1 MPMTPNRKPS
11 IVSDRRQSIM
21 GPARVVKS
29 TGVHVDPDVAYIDH
43 GKRNPAL
50 PTYTQPETRE
60 DLGVCPV
67 KNEGERYFDN
77 RMDQQEH
84 EAEQARRPRGRPKK
98 ASIPGRQGFQIS
110 DPEPAPA
117 YVALPIETAPPIPPR
132 QASGEWNRYPVAD
145 MKDGDF
151 FFIPKGG
158 AREMAQVRALAHRL
172 KKVVKIRGKFTH
184 NGTIGVG
191 VWKV

>member
-1 MPMTPNRKPS
+1 MPVTPNRKPS
-11 IVSDRRQSIM
+11 IVSDRRQSIL
-21 GPARVVKS
+21 GPERVVKS
-29 TGVHVDPDVAYIDH
+29 TGVHVDPDIAFIDH
-43 GKRNPAL
+43 GKP
-50 PTYTQPETRE
+50 PEPKY
-60 DLGVCPV
+60 LGVMPT

-77 RMDQQEH
+77 RMDQQAH
-84 EAEQARRPRGRPKK
+84 EAEQARRPRGRPQKVR
-98 ASIPGRQGFQIS
+98 IPGRQGFQIS